1 MIYFTQ
7 YCLHYGISL
16 DGQIAMKT
24 GISLDG
30 RIAMKTGLRHSL
42 LIQSKAYCYFYF
54 CSHMYHLFGYQV

>member
-1 MIYFTQ
+1 MTTCVI
-7 YCLHYGISL
+7 CSC
-16 DGQIAMKT
+16 
-24 GISLDG
+24 ISLDG